1 MNLFLS
7 FSRRGFVLGGF
18 ELVLV
23 YFMVRVSGAS
33 FFLLLHYRNVNAN
46 SYGDRGDAAWWHTNL
61 FDLEIRV
68 YVTIMK
74 KVNNSQ

>member
-1 MNLFLS
+1 
-7 FSRRGFVLGGF
+7 
-18 ELVLV
+18 
-23 YFMVRVSGAS
+23 MVRVSGAS